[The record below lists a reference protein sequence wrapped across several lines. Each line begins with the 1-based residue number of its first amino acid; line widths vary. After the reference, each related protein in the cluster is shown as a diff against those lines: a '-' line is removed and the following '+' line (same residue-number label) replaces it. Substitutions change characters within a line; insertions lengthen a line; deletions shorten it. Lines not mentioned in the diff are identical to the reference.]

1 MSLQLP
7 AILSPPTPCI
17 PSPALT
23 VSPLERSPKLPCP
36 LRVGVRFWASLTL
49 RKLANA
55 SGRIVFNIALFMD
68 WQFISGCLPPRLST
82 TQFPSTTDSQCS
94 VRWGLPPHGWCA
106 LSGARRAA
114 LPRMGVA
121 CLGNFPLLIRQ
132 SQPFLL
138 RSLLLLVARSMNV
151 QRRSRG
157 SVTLPITRV

>member
-82 TQFPSTTDSQCS
+82 AQFPSITDSQCS
-94 VRWGLPPHGWCA
+94 VRWGLPPHCWCA
-106 LSGARRAA
+106 LAGARRDDSGRPSLRTGQANCWHPA
-114 LPRMGVA
+114 LQLVVTSKKIGKPQHAPVLR
-121 CLGNFPLLIRQ
+121 RT
-132 SQPFLL
+132 SQPW
-138 RSLLLLVARSMNV
+138 
-151 QRRSRG
+151 RSRH
-157 SVTLPITRV
+157 